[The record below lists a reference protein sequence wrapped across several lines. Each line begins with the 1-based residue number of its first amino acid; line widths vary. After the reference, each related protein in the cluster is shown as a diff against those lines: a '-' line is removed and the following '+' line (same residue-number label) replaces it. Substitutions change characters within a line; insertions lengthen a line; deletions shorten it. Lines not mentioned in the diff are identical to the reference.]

1 MHHVIAW
8 SEGIVAAGTLQP
20 IAAVPDD
27 QVFTEG
33 DDFRVPEGYQNLLA
47 AFAQGTGTTRAR
59 IVAPSLRSFI
69 NQELDPKILGANYGS
84 GVFST
89 AEPWFYN
96 PLPLAVGEAIN
107 FESDGGA
114 VGPEDV
120 SCIALLGSGPLQPV
134 TGDIRTVR
142 ATAAIA
148 GTRQVW
154 SAGNMTFSEDL
165 PAGRYAIVGARCEMD
180 DPGAFRFIPRE
191 GGMRPGA
198 LAELNG
204 SQNQNRLFRRGAM
217 GVWCEFD
224 VNQPPRLEVLA
235 IGAASAA
242 QVVYLDLLRVR

>member
-8 SEGIVAAGTLQP
+8 SEGIAAAGTLQP

-59 IVAPSLRSFI
+59 IVAPSLRAFI
-69 NQELDPKILGANYGS
+69 NQEIAPKILGANFNSASVPFYPGH
-84 GVFST
+84 
-89 AEPWFYN
+89 FYN

-114 VGPEDV
+114 AGPEDV
-120 SCIALLGSGPLQPV
+120 SCIAFLGAGPVQPV

-142 ATAAIA
+142 ATATIA
-148 GTRQVW
+148 GTRRAW
-154 SAGNMTFSEDL
+154 TGGNLTFSEDL
-165 PAGRYAIVGARCEMD
+165 PAGRYAIVGGHCRMD
-180 DPGAFRFIPRE
+180 AAGGWRLIPRE
-191 GGMRPGA
+191 GGMRPGGIA
-198 LAELNG
+198 VTTDAIPSHVESRMG
-204 SQNQNRLFRRGAM
+204 GW
-217 GVWCEFD
+217 GVWMEFD

-235 IGAASAA
+235 IGAASTA
-242 QVVYLDLLRVR
+242 QVVHLDILRVR